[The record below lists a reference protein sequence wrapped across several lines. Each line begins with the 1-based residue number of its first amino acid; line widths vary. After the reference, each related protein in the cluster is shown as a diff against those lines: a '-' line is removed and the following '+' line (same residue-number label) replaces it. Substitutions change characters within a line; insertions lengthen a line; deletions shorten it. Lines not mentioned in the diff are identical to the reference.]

1 FTTSGPC
8 PLVTAVWIRVCS
20 SFQPITS
27 RSTLTPVCLVNSLR
41 IGVSTSLSLSR
52 LVPWLL
58 AQYVIVADP
67 PSAPPPA
74 EPLPEHPA
82 SAIDTTAIAAAAAT
96 TFRFASTYDSF
107 V

>member
-1 FTTSGPC
+1 
-8 PLVTAVWIRVCS
+8 
-20 SFQPITS
+20 
-27 RSTLTPVCLVNSLR
+27 
-41 IGVSTSLSLSR
+41 
-52 LVPWLL
+52 LL

-107 V
+107 VSEGRSPARRPPHCGTRWVASSLEEI